1 MKDHNY
7 RRELMQWSY
16 LALIFIA
23 VAFTTMDRVVAGN
36 SPSAQRQVSSTISNE
51 PFN

>member
-1 MKDHNY
+1 MSERSY

-16 LALIFIA
+16 LALIFIV

-36 SPSAQRQVSSTISNE
+36 SPSAHRQVSGAMSNE
-51 PFN
+51 SQH

>member
-1 MKDHNY
+1 MKDRNY

-16 LALIFIA
+16 LVLIFIV

-36 SPSAQRQVSSTISNE
+36 SPSVNREVSSPIHSE
-51 PFN
+51 PVH